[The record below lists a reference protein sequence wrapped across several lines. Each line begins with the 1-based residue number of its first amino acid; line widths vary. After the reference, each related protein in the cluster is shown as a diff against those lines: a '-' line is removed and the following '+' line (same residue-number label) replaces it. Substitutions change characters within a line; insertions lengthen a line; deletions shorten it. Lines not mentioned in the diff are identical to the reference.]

1 MITGQLFMKLMLS
14 TVGRCWY
21 TQPDCLPLSDG

>member
-14 TVGRCWY
+14 TVCWY